1 MFLNLE
7 NHVPK
12 AFFLSLYSW
21 NIFHK
26 LRVDFLLVTDVLMT
40 ENRFLPT
47 IYLKQSM

>member
-12 AFFLSLYSW
+12 AFFLSFYSW
-21 NIFHK
+21 HIFHK